1 MIMAFIAPRL
11 GLRSRFLAAGLLSIL
26 VPALMS
32 VENSATDPYIDRQD
46 SKFDTIYLRS
56 GSPELGTN
64 LQVDGEGNYSFDG
77 VNGRR
82 RVEKKEV
89 LRIEPHRTVEAVV
102 QKRGDQALARGD
114 IEDALATMRWGRD
127 KKSPEAAIKLAE
139 KAIEKFPD
147 HVVLTKLAIEFYKE
161 NNQAAKIESHARR
174 LLKLDSHWSEG
185 YEIITEILKADT
197 AREADLRDW
206 LNQWNTAQ
214 PTAFPPN
221 KYLADMYE
229 KTGDYKLAQEA
240 FRKCWTLHKDLE
252 SGIGYARV
260 SLKRGDTTK
269 AMDAAKTL
277 IADPKYADEAKA
289 IMGSVKL
296 AMGQLEEAETFL
308 KEALGGTLSAY
319 STQYATYNL
328 GYIQL
333 RNNKVGEARELWKKL
348 TTPVADLA
356 LACLERRSFDQVD
369 SLPSPELKQLAKEL
383 NAAVALEQGQ
393 FAVAAALDPNASKR
407 SGFLTQVA
415 KVLQSV
421 GSVQSVR
428 ELSLVNTPESLR
440 WQAYGHMLAG
450 RYRECETVLDAL
462 PENDGYALA
471 YRLLIADARKDQNK
485 ALDYYKK
492 IAASPNVPREWLA
505 KAAATFEAA
514 NDEFKDEQ
522 FDWPEGDTLQ
532 TGWQTNTPGTGIHIH
547 AKEGKLWFD
556 GRQAVSADPVSHA
569 FVMVRQDRLR
579 QVKLTLDL
587 SGIATATGGLE
598 VLDESRT
605 QGVQLAV
612 RGDSRLAWRAVKG
625 VGAYG
630 KWEPIDLQIQGTTV
644 TLAIDYKNG
653 RVMAFMPADSSKKY
667 PLGEA
672 SIDQTANLS
681 IGIFG
686 EAEAGVDWKL
696 AADSMQVQLKPV
708 GAPADVNGRFGQ

>member
-1 MIMAFIAPRL
+1 MAFTARRL
-11 GLRSRFLAAGLLSIL
+11 GWRSSFLAAGLVTIL
-26 VPALMS
+26 APTLFSA
-32 VENSATDPYIDRQD
+32 ENLATDPYIDRQD
-46 SKFDTIYLRS
+46 SKFDTIYLRN
-56 GSPELGTN
+56 GSPELGTD
-64 LQVDGEGNYSFDG
+64 LQVDGDGNYSFDG

-89 LRIEPHRTVEAVV
+89 LRIEPHRTADVVV

-114 IEDALATMRWGRD
+114 IEDALATIRWGRE
-127 KKSPEAAIKLAE
+127 KKAADAALKLAE
-139 KAIEKFPD
+139 KASEKFPN
-147 HVVLTKLAIEFYKE
+147 HVVLTKLTIDFYKD
-161 NNQAAKIESHARR
+161 NNQTAKIESHARR
-174 LLKLDSHWSEG
+174 LLKLDPHWSEG

-206 LNQWNTAQ
+206 LNQWNTTQ

-229 KTGDYKLAQEA
+229 KTGDYKLSQEA
-240 FRKCWTLHKDLE
+240 FRKCWTLHKDIE
-252 SGIGYARV
+252 SGLGFARV
-260 SLKRGDTTK
+260 SLIRGDTAK

-277 IADPKYADEAKA
+277 VADPKFADEAKA

-296 AMGQLEEAETFL
+296 AMGQLDEAETLL
-308 KEALGGTLSAY
+308 KEALAGTLSAY
-319 STQYATYNL
+319 SIQYATYNL
-328 GYIQL
+328 GYIHL
-333 RNNKVGEARELWKKL
+333 RNNKVPEARELWKKL

-356 LACLERRSFDQVD
+356 MACLERRSFDQVE

-415 KVLQSV
+415 KVVQSV
-421 GSVQSVR
+421 GSIQSVR
-428 ELSLVNTPESLR
+428 DLSLVDTPESLR
-440 WQAYGHMLAG
+440 WQAYGHMIAG
-450 RYRECETVLDAL
+450 RYRECETVLNTL

-492 IAASPNVPREWLA
+492 LTTSPNVPREWLA
-505 KAAATFEAA
+505 KTAATFEAA

-532 TGWQTNTPGTGIHIH
+532 TGWQTHTPGTGVHIH

-569 FVMVRQDRLR
+569 FMMVRQDRLR

-598 VLDESRT
+598 VLDESRA

-612 RGDSRLAWRAVKG
+612 RGDSRLAWRTVN
-625 VGAYG
+625 GAGIYG
-630 KWEPIDLQIQGTTV
+630 KWEPIDLQIQGTTA
-644 TLAIDYKNG
+644 TLAIDYSNG

-672 SIDQTANLS
+672 SINQTANLT

-696 AADSMQVQLKPV
+696 AADSMQIQLRPV
-708 GAPADVNGRFGQ
+708 GAPADANGRFGQ

>member
-1 MIMAFIAPRL
+1 MAFTA
-11 GLRSRFLAAGLLSIL
+11 LRSGLQTNLLAVGMWVIL
-26 VPALMS
+26 APSLMS
-32 VENSATDPYIDRQD
+32 AEDPATVPYLDRQE
-46 SKFDTIYLRS
+46 SKFDTVFLR
-56 GSPELGTN
+56 GGGTEMGTI
-64 LQVDGEGNYSFDG
+64 LALDGDKNVTLDG
-77 VNGRR
+77 VSGRR
-82 RVEKKEV
+82 RIEARDI
-89 LRIEPHRTVEAVV
+89 LRIETRRTVENVV
-102 QKRGDQALARGD
+102 QKRGDQAIARGD
-114 IEDALATMRWGRD
+114 VEDVLKTIRWGRD
-127 KKSPEAAIKLAE
+127 KKSPEATLKLAE
-139 KAIEKFPD
+139 KASEKFPD
-147 HVVLTKLAIEFYKE
+147 HVVLTKLTIELYKE
-161 NNQAAKIESHARR
+161 SEQPAKIESHARR

-185 YEIITEILKADT
+185 YEIITKILQADT
-197 AREADLRDW
+197 TREVDLRDW
-206 LNQWNTAQ
+206 LNQWNAAQ

-252 SGIGYARV
+252 SGLGFARV

-269 AMDAAKTL
+269 AMEAAKTL
-277 IADPKYADEAKA
+277 IADPKFADEAKA
-289 IMGSVKL
+289 IMGSVML
-296 AMGQLEEAETFL
+296 AMGQMEEAETLL

-328 GYIQL
+328 GYIHL
-333 RNNKVGEARELWKKL
+333 RNNKVAEARELWSKL
-348 TTPVADLA
+348 STSVAELA
-356 LACLERRSFDQVD
+356 LACLERRTFEQVD

-393 FAVAAALDPNASKR
+393 FAVAGALDPSANKR
-407 SGFLTQVA
+407 SHFLTQVA
-415 KVLQSV
+415 KILQSV

-428 ELSLVNTPESLR
+428 DISLINTPESLR

-450 RYRECETVLDAL
+450 RYRECEVVLDAL
-462 PENDGYALA
+462 PENDGYVLA

-492 IAASPNVPREWLA
+492 LGTSPNAPREWLA

-514 NDEFKDEQ
+514 NDEFKDEL
-522 FDWPEGDTLQ
+522 FDWPEGDTPQ
-532 TGWQTNTPGTGIHIH
+532 TGWQYSAPGTGIHIH
-547 AKEGKLWFD
+547 AKDGKLVLE

-587 SGIATATGGLE
+587 SGITTATGGLE

-612 RGDSRLAWRAVKG
+612 LGDSRIAWRAVKAAG
-625 VGAYG
+625 TYD
-630 KWEPIDLQIQGTTV
+630 KWEPIALQIQGTTA
-644 TLAIDYKNG
+644 TLAIDYSNG
-653 RVMAFMPADSSKKY
+653 RVMAFMPTDPSKKY
-667 PLGEA
+667 PLGDTLINQ
-672 SIDQTANLS
+672 SANVS

-686 EAEAGVDWKL
+686 AAEAGVDWKL
-696 AADSMQVQLKPV
+696 AADSIQIQLKPV

>member
-1 MIMAFIAPRL
+1 MAFTSTRL
-11 GLRSRFLAAGLLSIL
+11 GLRSSFLAAGLLTIL
-26 VPALMS
+26 VPALFS
-32 VENSATDPYIDRQD
+32 AENLAKDPYIDRLD
-46 SKFDTIYLRS
+46 TKYDTIYLRN
-56 GSPELGTN
+56 GTPELGTN

-77 VNGRR
+77 VSGRR
-82 RVEKKEV
+82 RIDKKEV
-89 LRIEPHRTVEAVV
+89 LRIEPHRSADVVV

-114 IEDALATMRWGRD
+114 IEDALATIRWGRD
-127 KKSPEAAIKLAE
+127 KKAPEAALKLAE
-139 KAIEKFPD
+139 KAIEKFPS
-147 HVVLTKLAIEFYKE
+147 HLVLTKLTIEFYKE
-161 NNQAAKIESHARR
+161 NNQPAKIESLARR

-206 LNQWNTAQ
+206 LNQWNAAQ

-229 KTGDYKLAQEA
+229 KTGDYKLSQEA
-240 FRKCWTLHKDLE
+240 FRKCWTLHKDIE
-252 SGIGYARV
+252 SGLGFARV
-260 SLKRGDTTK
+260 SLIRGDTVK

-277 IADPKYADEAKA
+277 VTDPKFADEAKA

-296 AMGQLEEAETFL
+296 AMGQLDEAEILL
-308 KEALGGTLSAY
+308 KEAMGGTLSAY

-333 RNNKVGEARELWKKL
+333 RNNKVTEARELWKKL
-348 TTPVADLA
+348 STPVADLA
-356 LACLERRSFDQVD
+356 LACLERRAFDQVD

-383 NAAVALEQGQ
+383 NAAVGLEQGQ

-407 SGFLTQVA
+407 AGFLAQVA

-421 GSVQSVR
+421 GSAQSVHD
-428 ELSLVNTPESLR
+428 LSLVNTPESLR

-450 RYRECETVLDAL
+450 RYRECETVLDTL

-492 IAASPNVPREWLA
+492 LGSSPNAPREWLA
-505 KAAATFEAA
+505 KAGATFEAA

-522 FDWPEGDTLQ
+522 FEWPEGDTPQ
-532 TGWQTNTPGTGIHIH
+532 SGWQFSAPSTGIHIH
-547 AKEGKLWFD
+547 AKDGKLWFD
-556 GRQAVSADPVSHA
+556 GRQAVSTDPVSHA

-598 VLDESRT
+598 VLDETRT

-612 RGDSRLAWRAVKG
+612 RGDSRLAWRTVN
-625 VGAYG
+625 GAGIYG
-630 KWEPIDLQIQGTTV
+630 KWEPIDLQIQGTMA
-644 TLAIDYKNG
+644 TLAIDYSNG
-653 RVMAFMPADSSKKY
+653 RVMAFMPADSAKKY
-667 PLGEA
+667 SLGET
-672 SIDQTANLS
+672 STPQTANLA

-696 AADSMQVQLKPV
+696 AADSMQIQLKPV